1 MTAYELRLYF
11 YSDDYIVDTIN
22 PSLRE
27 TYDKLLGCVEEVRDV
42 MSKSYYNDLL
52 DYETVH
58 ELMKAK
64 KEIIAFAH
72 KGIKFIIKEVDLQ

>member
-52 DYETVH
+52 DYETVR
-58 ELMKAK
+58 ELLKAK
-64 KEIIAFAH
+64 KEIIAFSH
-72 KGIKFIIKEVDLQ
+72 KGIKFIIKEVDL

>member
-27 TYDKLLGCVEEVRDV
+27 TYDNLLGCVEEVRDV

-52 DYETVH
+52 DYETVR
-58 ELMKAK
+58 ELLKVK
-64 KEIIAFAH
+64 KEIIAFQH
-72 KGIKFIIKEVDLQ
+72 KGIKFVIKEVDI